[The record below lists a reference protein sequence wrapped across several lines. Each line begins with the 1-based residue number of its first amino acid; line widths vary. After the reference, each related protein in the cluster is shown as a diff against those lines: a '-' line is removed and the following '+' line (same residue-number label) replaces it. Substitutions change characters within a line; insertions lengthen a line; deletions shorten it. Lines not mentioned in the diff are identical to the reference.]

1 MLDLGSRLHV
11 PLMLSSLH
19 AQVLTAEVAKGRG
32 DWDNSAIIA
41 FYNDLA
47 GL

>member
-1 MLDLGSRLHV
+1 MLDLGHRLHV

-19 AQVLTAEVAKGRG
+19 AQALTAEVAKGRG
-32 DWDNSAIIA
+32 EWDNSDIIS
-41 FYNDLA
+41 FYHDLA